1 MQSWRALIV
10 AVLADALVPVFLPPG
25 CVAVWSAAVVPV
37 WVDLF
42 SVFWVTVGS
51 AALLRVFVA
60 RSEVAAAGAVPAAGT
75 FCLSPHALSSVVS
88 ASAAT
93 AITGPDFRTLTGGSQ
108 SINQVYAAAKE
119 RLRRDPLHAR

>member
-10 AVLADALVPVFLPPG
+10 AVLADALVPV
-25 CVAVWSAAVVPV
+25 CVG
-37 WVDLF
+37 LF
-42 SVFWVTVGS
+42 PVFWVTVGS

-60 RSEVAAAGAVPAAGT
+60 RSEVTAAGVVPAAGT

-93 AITGPDFRTLTGGSQ
+93 AITGPDFRTLTDGPQ
-108 SINQVYAAAKE
+108 SIDLVYAAAKE
-119 RLRRDPLHAR
+119 PLRRNPFTRGCTTRL